1 MRASPPK
8 LPEDYERTLR
18 CANAALYAVTVV
30 AVAVCVAVAWGMK
43 GEAWSVWQRV
53 AAVGGGVLAALWG
66 GYYALYRVRVD
77 AVGVAVGALHM
88 RRYEWQ
94 RLRGVR
100 VSESD
105 LMGVAQCAIFLSFS
119 PGGEVEISSSLM
131 NLEEVQKMLAE
142 WRSSGLCEGDSSEES
157 QGQTH

>member
-30 AVAVCVAVAWGMK
+30 AVAVCVVVVWGMK

-53 AAVGGGVLAALWG
+53 AAVGGGVLSAIWG
-66 GYYALYRVRVD
+66 GYYALYRVHVD
-77 AVGVAVGALHM
+77 AVGVAAGAVHM
-88 RRYEWQ
+88 RRCEW
-94 RLRGVR
+94 RYLRGVR

-105 LMGVAQCAIFLSFS
+105 LMGVAQCTIFLSFS

-142 WRSSGLCEGDSSEES
+142 WRSSGLCEGDSSEEC
-157 QGQTH
+157 